1 MKKQKYGR
9 IITMSSIAGLGGF
22 LNCPAYC
29 ASKGGIVN
37 LTKALACELA
47 EHGITVNGLAPGP
60 FETPIND
67 QFNWNNPKGDAHR
80 QWLSDRTPSK
90 VSFFKVEDLTGT
102 ALYLASDDFGRG
114 DRRDHPGRR
123 RLVRLVMRV
132 RRSALRQAAS
142 KIAPIKR
149 RRFGGQRLF
158 GGRPRAH
165 IAQLVDRQHAFELI
179 VHDEGRDH
187 LRAHAAIVGEH
198 LVEQWIGGGDAAIL
212 LDHLLSFGQK
222 LDDDRLTGLH
232 DREVPEQAAHAVGAG
247 FECDGKRIRRPGP
260 AGGTC
265 SAARRARCERDREW
279 PASAAER
286 RSLARSEFQ

>member
-1 MKKQKYGR
+1 MRLKGKTVIVTGAGQGLGEGIALRFAQEGANVVVVDKNPETASAVVGRIGETGGTAIPIVADLYQVANIDRVVAATLQTFGRVDVLVAGAGIFNVASIEDTTEEIWDRHLDLNLRSTFFCVRAVTPTMKKQKYGR

-102 ALYLASDDFGRG
+102 ALYLASDD
-114 DRRDHPGRR
+114 
-123 RLVRLVMRV
+123 
-132 RRSALRQAAS
+132 
-142 KIAPIKR
+142 
-149 RRFGGQRLF
+149 
-158 GGRPRAH
+158 
-165 IAQLVDRQHAFELI
+165 
-179 VHDEGRDH
+179 
-187 LRAHAAIVGEH
+187 
-198 LVEQWIGGGDAAIL
+198 
-212 LDHLLSFGQK
+212 
-222 LDDDRLTGLH
+222 
-232 DREVPEQAAHAVGAG
+232 
-247 FECDGKRIRRPGP
+247 
-260 AGGTC
+260 
-265 SAARRARCERDREW
+265 
-279 PASAAER
+279 ASAVTGVIIPVDGGWCAW
-286 RSLARSEFQ
+286 